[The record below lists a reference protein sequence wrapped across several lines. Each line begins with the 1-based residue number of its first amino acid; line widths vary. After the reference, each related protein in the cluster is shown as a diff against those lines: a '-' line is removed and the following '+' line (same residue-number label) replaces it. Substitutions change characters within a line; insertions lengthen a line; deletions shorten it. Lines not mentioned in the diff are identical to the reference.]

1 VAFFSLKPTDLEKL
15 KFTRPLSAHRIISIL
30 KIPSRLLI
38 TILVGNTIVN
48 ITLAIIAAFLTLS
61 LIEYYHSNKA
71 LSIVI
76 EIVIVTLVLL
86 VFGEVT
92 PKIIARRFAVSFASF
107 AAIPLSVLIFVL
119 SPVTKILEW
128 ISRQTQSLF
137 RYDKRKSAISP
148 EEIKHLTEIV
158 ENQSHFD
165 STTRKL
171 LQSIGE
177 LSFLT
182 VKDILI
188 PRTNIGGYDISSP
201 VNNLKEIIEKSKHNF
216 ILVYEN
222 NLDNIIGVLNP
233 NDILKNY
240 YYKSL
245 TEQVIRVSLIK
256 ASNVPETKPLID
268 LLKEFQ
274 LSRTQIAIVIDE
286 HGGTVGVITFRD
298 ILNHLA
304 GYNNAHDNN
313 LGIKKID
320 QNTYICDS
328 SSLIKDVENKL
339 DVELEVEGTEL
350 ITIGGFVVHQFG
362 HVPKLGEEIKCQ
374 NLTFKVHELRGNRLK
389 IIKLILNK

>member
-1 VAFFSLKPTDLEKL
+1 MAFFSLKSTDLEKL

-30 KIPSRLLI
+30 KTPSRLLI

-71 LSIVI
+71 LSFVI

-188 PRTNIGGYDISSP
+188 PRTRGISSTK
-201 VNNLKEIIEKSKHNF
+201 VKNANTDFSKF
-216 ILVYEN
+216 
-222 NLDNIIGVLNP
+222 
-233 NDILKNY
+233 
-240 YYKSL
+240 SL
-245 TEQVIRVSLIK
+245 
-256 ASNVPETKPLID
+256 
-268 LLKEFQ
+268 
-274 LSRTQIAIVIDE
+274 
-286 HGGTVGVITFRD
+286 
-298 ILNHLA
+298 
-304 GYNNAHDNN
+304 
-313 LGIKKID
+313 
-320 QNTYICDS
+320 
-328 SSLIKDVENKL
+328 
-339 DVELEVEGTEL
+339 
-350 ITIGGFVVHQFG
+350 
-362 HVPKLGEEIKCQ
+362 
-374 NLTFKVHELRGNRLK
+374 
-389 IIKLILNK
+389 